1 VTASTDIRV
10 PGDGLTLAATAW
22 GSPSDPAV
30 VLLHGGGQTRHA
42 WGTAGDVLA
51 AGGRYAVSVDLRG
64 HGDSDWAPDGDYG
77 MTAFARDTAAVAA
90 SLSSVAPP
98 VLVGAS
104 LGGLAS
110 LTALGEGFAVAS
122 ALVLVDVTPRVE
134 FDGAMRIRDFMAG
147 GMDGFASLEDA
158 ADAIASFIPNRPRPK
173 DVTGLQKNLRRRD
186 GGRWYWHWDPA
197 FVHGRGGID
206 GQEGLV
212 DHDRLA
218 AAAADIT
225 VPTLLV
231 RGRMSDIVSE
241 EGVRELRE
249 LVPDAEVVDVAGAG
263 HMVAGDRNDAFNDA
277 VVEFVDRVVP
287 LVER

>member
-1 VTASTDIRV
+1 
-10 PGDGLTLAATAW
+10 
-22 GSPSDPAV
+22 V

-64 HGDSDWAPDGDYG
+64 HGDSEWAPDGDYG
-77 MTAFARDTAAVAA
+77 MTAFAHDTAAVVA
-90 SLSSVAPP
+90 SLSSEPSMPDP

-110 LTALGEGFAVAS
+110 LTAIGEGFAVAS

-158 ADAIASFIPNRPRPK
+158 ADAIASFIPNRTRPK
-173 DVTGLQKNLRRRD
+173 DVSGLQKNLRQRE

-206 GQEGLV
+206 GQAGLV

-241 EGVRELRE
+241 DGVRELRE

-277 VVEFVDRVVP
+277 VVDFVDRVAP
-287 LVER
+287 RVER